1 MKKRADPEQIRKCQK
16 DFNSPLPI
24 MVQSNLRMFSDMRHQ
39 YHVPPNDSLA
49 WDFGVQTCALIMG
62 HYLEDCPAG
71 KSWENHTKLTNIL
84 EKTTLKTTS

>member
-24 MVQSNLRMFSDMRHQ
+24 MLQDVLRQLSNRT
-39 YHVPPNDSLA
+39 PNDTLA
-49 WDFGVQTCALIMG
+49 WRFGVRNCARIMS
-62 HYLEDCPAG
+62 HYLEDCSAG